1 MYARVMTAHL
11 PRDFPVE
18 TEEPRL
24 LEALKEVPSFDGVL
38 LQQQVGSQK
47 GMFVSFWATLDELR
61 SMERELGERVG
72 PPPFPSDTDDAYE
85 VVDQA
90 VGPDA
95 ASPPAFAWAGYFEGL
110 SEAQMA
116 AHDRAGRERI
126 KSLVEQLP
134 GVVVTYSLR
143 TLQGDTA
150 LELVLCTS
158 IEATEAG
165 NRAINSMELLPEED
179 PGLLTGPDRVEIYR
193 VGKHVRTQDIVRQ

>member
-11 PRDFPVE
+11 PPDFPVE

-24 LEALKEVPSFDGVL
+24 LEALKEVPGFEGVL

-72 PPPFPSDTDDAYE
+72 PPPFPSETDDAYE
-85 VVDQA
+85 VIDQA

-95 ASPPAFAWAGYFEGL
+95 VSPPAFAWAGYFEGL

-116 AHDRAGRERI
+116 AHDRAGRDRI
-126 KSLVEQLP
+126 KPLVEQLP
-134 GVVVTYSLR
+134 SVVVTSSLR

-158 IEATEAG
+158 IEAIEAG

-179 PGLLTGPDRVEIYR
+179 PGLLTGPDRIEIYR
-193 VGKHVRTQDIVRQ
+193 VGKHVRTRDIVRQ

>member
-24 LEALKEVPSFDGVL
+24 LEARKEVPGFEGVL

-47 GMFVSFWATLDELR
+47 GMFVSFWATMDELR
-61 SMERELGERVG
+61 SMEGELGERVG
-72 PPPFPSDTDDAYE
+72 PPPFPSDTDEAYE
-85 VVDQA
+85 VVDRA

-95 ASPPAFAWAGYFEGL
+95 ASPPAFAWAGYFERL

-116 AHDRAGRERI
+116 AHDRASRERI
-126 KSLVEQLP
+126 KPLVEQLP
-134 GVVVTYSLR
+134 GVVATYSLR

-158 IEATEAG
+158 IEAIEAG

-193 VGKHVRTQDIVRQ
+193 VGKHVRTRDLVGQ

>member
-11 PRDFPVE
+11 PRDFPGE
-18 TEEPRL
+18 TDEPRL
-24 LEALKEVPSFDGVL
+24 LEALKEVPGFEGVL
-38 LQQQVGSQK
+38 LQRQVGSQK

-61 SMERELGERVG
+61 SMGRELGQRVG

-95 ASPPAFAWAGYFEGL
+95 ASPPAFAWAGYFERL

-126 KSLVEQLP
+126 KPLVEQLP
-134 GVVVTYSLR
+134 GVVATYSLR
-143 TLQGDTA
+143 TPQGDTA

-158 IEATEAG
+158 IEAIEAW

-193 VGKHVRTQDIVRQ
+193 VGKHVRTRDIVRQ

>member
-11 PRDFPVE
+11 PPDFPVE
-18 TEEPRL
+18 AEEPRL
-24 LEALKEVPSFDGVL
+24 LEALKEVPGFEGVL

-72 PPPFPSDTDDAYE
+72 PPPFPSDTNDAYE

-90 VGPDA
+90 EGPDA
-95 ASPPAFAWAGYFEGL
+95 ASPPAFAWAGYFERL

-116 AHDRAGRERI
+116 AHDRAGPERI
-126 KSLVEQLP
+126 KPLVEQLP
-134 GVVVTYSLR
+134 SVVVTYSLR

-158 IEATEAG
+158 IEAIEAG

-193 VGKHVRTQDIVRQ
+193 VGKHVRTRDIVRQ